1 MLMAPIMR
9 TGNPLAIPRIPHFFT
24 AQLAANNTPKT
35 SIRLTI
41 TCSKLPGALVFI
53 LLTSRRC
60 GVVVSTDPVLAE
72 DAAAADAGSGV
83 IAGALAMA
91 VVAMTDA
98 GVAVAMTD
106 AANGA
111 GAVIVVVG
119 AVVGTTNDTVGT
131 LGCVVTI

>member
-1 MLMAPIMR
+1 
-9 TGNPLAIPRIPHFFT
+9 
-24 AQLAANNTPKT
+24 
-35 SIRLTI
+35 
-41 TCSKLPGALVFI
+41 
-53 LLTSRRC
+53 
-60 GVVVSTDPVLAE
+60 VVVSTDPVLAE

-111 GAVIVVVG
+111 GAVIVVG

>member
-1 MLMAPIMR
+1 
-9 TGNPLAIPRIPHFFT
+9 
-24 AQLAANNTPKT
+24 
-35 SIRLTI
+35 
-41 TCSKLPGALVFI
+41 
-53 LLTSRRC
+53 
-60 GVVVSTDPVLAE
+60 VVVSTDPVLAE